1 MPNYEPQMQVVS
13 LLRHKSPTKD
23 GADPCIWSTLGRMA
37 VGFLRVN
44 SEGVDSKPSPCRYRV
59 LLTADDICVKVLD
72 QHDLRMKGR
81 SMRARCHFGY
91 EKSKDR
97 DALKRR

>member
-23 GADPCIWSTLGRMA
+23 GGGPCIRSTLGHMA
-37 VGFLRVN
+37 AGILEVDSR
-44 SEGVDSKPSPCRYRV
+44 GVDSKNSSCRYRV
-59 LLTADDICVKVLD
+59 LLTADDICVEVLVC
-72 QHDLRMKGR
+72 HDLQREGR
-81 SMRARCHFGY
+81 SMHPRCHFGY

-97 DALKRR
+97 AR